1 MNRSNDK
8 PWLASY
14 PEGVK
19 WDETITPK
27 PVQQILTDAVAGYPD
42 RPAIDFMGKRLN
54 YRELGALVDRA
65 AKGLQALG
73 VGPGVHVGLFLPN
86 TPHYLVA
93 LFGVLQAGGTVVN
106 YSPLDAAKVLEHK
119 IEDSQTDF
127 LITLDL
133 AALYPQMAAMLG
145 KTRLK
150 KLIVGNLA
158 EMTGAPEQVAAQMK
172 AKNETVEISGDEH
185 HLRFSELL
193 DNDGRYTLRPIG
205 DPRET
210 LAILQ
215 YTGGTT
221 GLPKGA
227 MLTHANLSSACEQV
241 VITQSGTPPVL
252 QMGTERLLAVLPPF
266 HIYALTVNLLL
277 GVRLAAEIVQHL
289 RFDPKAALRDIAE
302 KKLTT
307 FCGVPT
313 MFTAV
318 IGDPD
323 APQYDLRSLK
333 LCNSGGAPLPMEVGE
348 RFRAITGTWLAEGWG
363 MTETSPTGTFSPAHG
378 QRKAGSC
385 GIPHPG
391 VVIKMLDLEDPT
403 RYVPPGEKGEMC
415 IQGPNVMKGYWNKP
429 EATAESTTFDGFF
442 RTGDV
447 GYMDKDGFV
456 FIVDRCK
463 DMLLC
468 SGYNVYP
475 RVLEEAIYQH
485 PSVNEVAVI
494 GVADE
499 YRGQSPKAFVM
510 LKAGAE
516 PFTLAQLQAFL
527 KERVGKHEM
536 VQALEIR
543 AALPKTAVGKLSKKD
558 LIDEELRN
566 QAVAAATA

>member
-1 MNRSNDK
+1 MNSK

-14 PEGVK
+14 PEGVA
-19 WDETITPK
+19 WDHEITPTS
-27 PVQQILTDAVAGYPD
+27 VQQILADAVAGFPD

-73 VGPGVHVGLFLPN
+73 VRPGVHVGLFLPN

-172 AKNETVEISGDEH
+172 AKNETVDISGDEH

-193 DNDGRYTLRPIG
+193 DNDGRYTPHPIG
-205 DPRET
+205 DPREA

-323 APQYDLRSLK
+323 TPQYDLHSLK

-391 VVIKMLDLEDPT
+391 VVIQMLDLEDPT
-403 RYVPPGEKGEMC
+403 RYVPLGEKGEMC

-429 EATAESTTFDGFF
+429 EATADSTTFDGFF

-447 GYMDKDGFV
+447 GYMDEDGFV

-485 PSVNEVAVI
+485 PAVHEVAVI
-494 GVADE
+494 GVPDE
-499 YRGQSPKAFVM
+499 YRGQSPKAFVT
-510 LKAGAE
+510 LKPGAE
-516 PFTLAQLQAFL
+516 AFDIKALQTFL

-558 LIDEELRN
+558 LVDEELRK
-566 QAVAAATA
+566 QAVAAAIA

>member
-1 MNRSNDK
+1 MNSK

-14 PEGVK
+14 PEGVA
-19 WDETITPK
+19 WDHAIK
-27 PVQQILTDAVAGYPD
+27 PTSVQQILADAVAGFPD

-73 VGPGVHVGLFLPN
+73 VRPGVHVGLFLPN

-158 EMTGAPEQVAAQMK
+158 EMTGAPEQMAAQMK

-193 DNDGRYTLRPIG
+193 DNDGRYTPHPIG
-205 DPRET
+205 DPREA

-323 APQYDLRSLK
+323 TPQYDLHSLK

-403 RYVPPGEKGEMC
+403 RYVPLGEKGEMC

-429 EATAESTTFDGFF
+429 EATADSTTFDGFF

-447 GYMDKDGFV
+447 GYMDEDGFV

-485 PSVNEVAVI
+485 PAVHEVAVI
-494 GVADE
+494 GVPDE
-499 YRGQSPKAFVM
+499 YRGQSPKAFVT
-510 LKAGAE
+510 LKPGAE
-516 PFTLAQLQAFL
+516 AFDIKALQTFL

-558 LIDEELRN
+558 LVDEELRK

>member
-1 MNRSNDK
+1 MNSK

-14 PEGVK
+14 PEGVA
-19 WDETITPK
+19 WDHAITPTS
-27 PVQQILTDAVAGYPD
+27 VQQILADAVAGFPD

-73 VGPGVHVGLFLPN
+73 VRPGVHVGLFLPN

-193 DNDGRYTLRPIG
+193 DNDGRYTPHPIG
-205 DPRET
+205 DPREA

-323 APQYDLRSLK
+323 TPQYDLHSLK

-403 RYVPPGEKGEMC
+403 RYVPLGEKGEMC

-429 EATAESTTFDGFF
+429 EATADSTTFDGFF

-447 GYMDKDGFV
+447 GYMDEDGFV

-485 PSVNEVAVI
+485 PAVHEVAVI
-494 GVADE
+494 GVPDE
-499 YRGQSPKAFVM
+499 YRGQSPKAFVT
-510 LKAGAE
+510 LKPGAE
-516 PFTLAQLQAFL
+516 AFDIKALQTFL

-558 LIDEELRN
+558 LVDEELRK

>member
-1 MNRSNDK
+1 MNSK

-14 PEGVK
+14 PEGVA
-19 WDETITPK
+19 WDHEITPTS
-27 PVQQILTDAVAGYPD
+27 VQQILTDAVAGFPD

-73 VGPGVHVGLFLPN
+73 VRPGVHVGLFLPN

-158 EMTGAPEQVAAQMK
+158 EMTGAPGQVAAQMK

-193 DNDGRYTLRPIG
+193 DNDGRYTLHPLG
-205 DPRET
+205 DPREA

-323 APQYDLRSLK
+323 TPQYDLHSLK

-403 RYVPPGEKGEMC
+403 RYVPLGEKGEMC

-429 EATAESTTFDGFF
+429 EATADSTTFDGFF

-447 GYMDKDGFV
+447 GYMDEDGFV

-485 PSVNEVAVI
+485 PAVHEVAVI
-494 GVADE
+494 GVPDE
-499 YRGQSPKAFVM
+499 YRGQSPKAFIT
-510 LKAGAE
+510 LKPGAE
-516 PFTLAQLQAFL
+516 AFDIKALQTFL

-558 LIDEELRN
+558 LVDEELRK